1 MRKVLVAAGLAV
13 LALLVGATAGTA
25 QIASLYYQ
33 EVEKDGR
40 IYVFNTP
47 ERYASWSASGEI
59 GTAITLI
66 GKAEGG
72 KTLVAE
78 NETAADLYLFKHDLP
93 GFDRPTPK
101 PEKKFDER
109 VYWKDG
115 KTTFETKQAKIAISN
130 RAQLRYSY
138 FDAADDAIEDRGTF
152 NVRRM
157 KTAIEGETS
166 DKAWKFKLQANW
178 VGAGYATAVA
188 LVPGDT
194 PSLNVTTRR
203 GPELEDAEVWWQK
216 HGMAKVWVGQGKV
229 PFGRQQYTSSGK
241 QQFVDRWIGD
251 ALFAPGRDQG
261 LRLEGMNESK
271 TFEYYVG
278 AYNGIARNI
287 NVNDNDDYLY
297 SGRVVWMPFGEY
309 KYEES
314 SLDYPDSPK
323 LALGV
328 GVVDNTLGTGASA
341 TDIWRLGYEAAF
353 KWRGLNAVAEFY
365 DEEAERGSVTSDN
378 QGYYVQVGYL
388 FGNRKFEI
396 AGRLGNIERDSSFAV
411 TNLGSALRDLEERGV
426 AASWYL
432 DKHTHKIQADYITL
446 EDKISGR
453 ELDELRVQLQVIF

>member
-138 FDAADDAIEDRGTF
+138 FDAADDAIEDRGTILLATGVDGDEAWVSVADSGCGIPEDVQARIF
-152 NVRRM
+152 DPFYTTKPIGRG
-157 KTAIEGETS
+157 TGLGLAIAYRIVAKHHGRIELNS
-166 DKAWKFKLQANW
+166 RP
-178 VGAGYATAVA
+178 GAGSTFRVV
-188 LVPGDT
+188 LPV
-194 PSLNVTTRR
+194 
-203 GPELEDAEVWWQK
+203 
-216 HGMAKVWVGQGKV
+216 
-229 PFGRQQYTSSGK
+229 RQPA
-241 QQFVDRWIGD
+241 GD
-251 ALFAPGRDQG
+251 AIPA
-261 LRLEGMNESK
+261 
-271 TFEYYVG
+271 
-278 AYNGIARNI
+278 
-287 NVNDNDDYLY
+287 
-297 SGRVVWMPFGEY
+297 
-309 KYEES
+309 
-314 SLDYPDSPK
+314 SP
-323 LALGV
+323 AL
-328 GVVDNTLGTGASA
+328 
-341 TDIWRLGYEAAF
+341 
-353 KWRGLNAVAEFY
+353 
-365 DEEAERGSVTSDN
+365 
-378 QGYYVQVGYL
+378 
-388 FGNRKFEI
+388 
-396 AGRLGNIERDSSFAV
+396 
-411 TNLGSALRDLEERGV
+411 
-426 AASWYL
+426 
-432 DKHTHKIQADYITL
+432 
-446 EDKISGR
+446 
-453 ELDELRVQLQVIF
+453 